1 MASPLFGMALINA
14 VLFGTHGF
22 VMRKLEPNG
31 GIPQRHNVC
40 IAGMFAGFLQTII
53 CCPSELIKLRMQIQ
67 AIGQEGPGL
76 LAMRKSS
83 YVGPLATVRNIYR
96 KEGLLA
102 LNKGYVVTLWREVP
116 AFGAYFTTYDF
127 LCTEWASWRNIPMDS
142 IGPVPLCLAGG
153 LSGISAWVIT
163 YPFDVVKS
171 RLQIDGV
178 TSEPQ
183 YKGIVDCFSKSYR
196 SDGISVFVRGLYST
210 LLRAFPTNAATF
222 CTYTLVLRYW
232 RRHDQNYQPM

>member
-31 GIPQRHNVC
+31 GQPQLRNVC
-40 IAGMFAGFLQTII
+40 LAGMVAGALQTII

-76 LAMRKSS
+76 LGMRKSS
-83 YVGPLATVRNIYR
+83 YVGPLATIKNIYR
-96 KEGLLA
+96 TEGLLA
-102 LNKGYVVTLWREVP
+102 LNRGYVVTMFREVP
-116 AFGAYFTTYDF
+116 SFGSYFTTYDV
-127 LCTEWASWRNIPMDS
+127 LCRSWSLWRNIPVDS
-142 IGPVPLCLAGG
+142 IGPVPLCIAGG
-153 LSGISAWVIT
+153 FSGIVAWVVT

-171 RLQIDGV
+171 RLQVDGV
-178 TSEPQ
+178 KTERQ
-183 YKGIVDCFSKSYR
+183 YKGIVDCFRKSYR
-196 SDGISVFVRGLYST
+196 ADGPSVFVRGLNST
-210 LLRAFPTNAATF
+210 LIRAFPTNAATF

-232 RRHDQNYQPM
+232 RRYDQHQ